1 MRSVKTTCE
10 NRVVEDY
17 QLLDDAQEGFRRHR
31 SIARARDLGVSVLKS
46 DGIGKDID
54 CPLDFGPYL
63 LASQDR
69 GMTRSF
75 LDQINIA
82 ERFGVEDAPAPVRL
96 F

>member
-1 MRSVKTTCE
+1 MGLFLLPIVRSLASLALRCAQPAMIRVRCHCE
-10 NRVVEDY
+10 PPGIVV
-17 QLLDDAQEGFRRHR
+17 
-31 SIARARDLGVSVLKS
+31 
-46 DGIGKDID
+46 D

-75 LDQINIA
+75 VDQINIA